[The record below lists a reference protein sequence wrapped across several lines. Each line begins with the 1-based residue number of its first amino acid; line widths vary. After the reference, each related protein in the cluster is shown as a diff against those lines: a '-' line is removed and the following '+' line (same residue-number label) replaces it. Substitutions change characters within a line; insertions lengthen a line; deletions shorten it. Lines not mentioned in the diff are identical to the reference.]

1 MPTLAPV
8 QASLPPCV
16 KTFPLKRLSR
26 HPSSQR
32 PCGRRNLHGMPA
44 FTLVLTALL
53 LTFLSLRAQAE
64 SLRLV
69 TEPWAPYV
77 YLQDGKPTGIDYE
90 ITALVFKRLGIDVEW
105 QFLPW
110 RRCLMMLQQGQ
121 ADGALDIFESPERES
136 ELLYPSEP
144 LSEVEFVLFQAKAR
158 PHLFNRLEDL
168 RGLKVGISPGFLY
181 GKDFRQSTLFER
193 EPAPSLEANLGK
205 LLLGRVD
212 LVITDRKV
220 GRYALKEQGLEDQI
234 EELPLVVSRDQQF
247 LALRRNAG
255 MDLLVQRFAAELR
268 RFKQEPAYAAL
279 LARYAALQPVVKQDA
294 SVKTFDKNA
303 AVEQRGS
310 GAH

>member
-1 MPTLAPV
+1 
-8 QASLPPCV
+8 
-16 KTFPLKRLSR
+16 
-26 HPSSQR
+26 
-32 PCGRRNLHGMPA
+32 MPA
-44 FTLVLTALL
+44 FTLLLTALL

-168 RGLKVGISPGFLY
+168 RGLKVGVSPGFLY
-181 GKDFRQSTLFER
+181 GKDFRQSNLFER

-247 LALRRNAG
+247 LAVRRNAG